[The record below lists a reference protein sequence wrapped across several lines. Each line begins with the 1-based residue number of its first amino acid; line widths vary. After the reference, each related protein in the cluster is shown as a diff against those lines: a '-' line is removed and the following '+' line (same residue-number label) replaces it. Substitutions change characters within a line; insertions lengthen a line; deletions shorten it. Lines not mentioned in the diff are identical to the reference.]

1 MNPSTKTTTLA
12 ALAGLAL
19 AAGSAQAAVI
29 SFQEGVSP
37 SGAYTH
43 DAVMIRS
50 KSAAT
55 NQNDAGSIIIGL
67 ASVENERIRGLF
79 EFDISAISAA
89 DQIDSV
95 TFDLTTLA
103 DKAGINDVGSA
114 GAFTTFNIYTHA
126 FDIDETTA
134 TWNVP
139 GGGAPA
145 GGTLGT
151 FLTSASFDVEQM
163 GETHSFGDSGAF
175 QTAVSNALAGDG
187 ILRLIIANGDESNLG
202 THDFARF
209 VDNESGGT
217 SAPKLT
223 VNYSAVPE
231 PSTTALI
238 GLGGLA
244 LILRRRK

>member
-1 MNPSTKTTTLA
+1 M
-12 ALAGLAL
+12 
-19 AAGSAQAAVI
+19 I

-43 DAVMIRS
+43 DAVMIRT

-67 ASVENERIRGLF
+67 AEVGNERLRGLF
-79 EFDISAISAA
+79 EFDISTIPTI
-89 DQIDSV
+89 DLIDSV
-95 TFDLTTLA
+95 TLDLTTLGT
-103 DKAGINDVGSA
+103 AGINNVGGG
-114 GAFTTFNIYTHA
+114 GALTTFNIYTHA

-134 TWNVP
+134 TWDVP

-145 GGTLGT
+145 GGTFGT
-151 FLTSASFDVEQM
+151 FLTSASFDVEQTSQ
-163 GETHSFGDSGAF
+163 THNFGDSAAF

-187 ILRLIIANGDESNLG
+187 ILRLIIANNDESNLG

-209 VDNESGGT
+209 VDNESAGT
-217 SAPKLT
+217 SAPKLSVT
-223 VNYSAVPE
+223 YSAVPE